1 MTMDATVFDEARA
14 EFGEPVHLRDYR
26 VEVFRR
32 SDGIRLV
39 GEVRDTNPQGLNAD
53 DPDPLEIHRMALV
66 VDCSVP
72 DLVIEH
78 AEARMHTHPHLE
90 CPMITQTYAQLV
102 GMRIGRGFHK
112 QVRELF
118 AGPRGCSH
126 TTALLQAMAPVAWQS
141 LFTWNDEIEFPAPG
155 SPEAEQWRRITFELL
170 RGTCHM
176 FADGGYMERKLEIPG
191 FDLPLWALE
200 RAESLGVDL
209 APWAQDQEIVD
220 VSRAVGDDAA
230 AD

>member
-1 MTMDATVFDEARA
+1 MTATVFDEARA
-14 EFGEPVHLRDYR
+14 EFGEPIHLRDYR

-32 SDGIRLV
+32 DGGIRLV
-39 GEVRDTNPQGLNAD
+39 GEVRDTNPQGLNEA
-53 DPDPLEIHRMALV
+53 DPDPLEIHRMSLV
-66 VDCSVP
+66 LDLSVP
-72 DLVIEH
+72 DLTIQF

-90 CPMITQTYAQLV
+90 CPTITETYRQLV
-102 GMRIGRGFHK
+102 GVRIGRGFYAT
-112 QVRELF
+112 VRERF

-155 SPEAEQWRRITFELL
+155 TPEAEQWRRITFDLL

-176 FADGGYMERKLEIPG
+176 FADGGYMEQKLAIPG

-200 RAESLGVDL
+200 RAESLGIDL
-209 APWAQDQEIVD
+209 TPWAQDQEIVAITQSVEPD
-220 VSRAVGDDAA
+220 GAQD
-230 AD
+230 